1 MDRKLVYEY
10 IQLCKNN
17 DYDIIKAISLDI
29 NLFVFPELVAQKY
42 KIILNQVLGI
52 IEIIKHEHNLGHD
65 GLKHVFDQ
73 YNLLVG
79 GKGGKGKSK
88 GKNKKKKKKNDSDDH
103 DQSKQDNDDDDEDE
117 ALIATGT
124 VAGITIAASTPSKKQ
139 QPNNNNM
146 QQVNNRQQTNNNN
159 RQQSNN
165 VQHHNKPNSH
175 QQKNKDPAVQKILS
189 GLATLLQRSEQSI
202 EYPDL
207 SEIKD
212 LVSDQVN
219 KVISDRF
226 KKAAGQ
232 QSGGNQNISH
242 ESSDMSPVILS
253 DS

>member
-29 NLFVFPELVAQKY
+29 NLFVSPELVAQKY
-42 KIILNQVLGI
+42 KITLNQVLGI
-52 IEIIKHEHNLGHD
+52 IEIIKHEHNLGCD

-88 GKNKKKKKKNDSDDH
+88 GKNKNKNKKKKNDSDDGD
-103 DQSKQDNDDDDEDE
+103 DQSKQNQKKQPQQHNDDDEEEE
-117 ALIATGT
+117 ALIATGA
-124 VAGITIAASTPSKKQ
+124 VAGVTVVASTSSKK
-139 QPNNNNM
+139 
-146 QQVNNRQQTNNNN
+146 QQTNNNN
-159 RQQSNN
+159 GQQSNN
-165 VQHHNKPNSH
+165 GQHHHNANPNAH
-175 QQKNKDPAVQKILS
+175 KQKNKDPAVQKILS

-219 KVISDRF
+219 KEISDRF